1 MWIVYRS
8 NGQDEGETLM
18 LDTGKFRKIGGMPY
32 PFEYKTDAEYRVKEW
47 SQREPDW
54 NYEVR
59 EFNR

>member
-8 NGQDEGETLM
+8 NNKDDAQTLM

-32 PFEYKTDAEYRVKEW
+32 PFEYKTDAEDKVKEW

-54 NYEVR
+54 KYEVR
-59 EFNR
+59 WFGR